1 MMSDNLPHDPTSPD
15 ALHMIA
21 AYLRR
26 NGLATP
32 ALMLLQIARPLSF
45 LGSQSLLLIQPI
57 LPVQRW
63 QAGIGQ
69 TACALED
76 EAAWTRLEK
85 LLQ

>member
-1 MMSDNLPHDPTSPD
+1 MSNNLPHDPASPD
-15 ALHMIA
+15 ALHDLA

-26 NGLATP
+26 HGLATP

-69 TACALED
+69 TARALED
-76 EAAWTRLEK
+76 EATWTRLEK

>member
-1 MMSDNLPHDPTSPD
+1 MSDKLPQDPASPD
-15 ALHMIA
+15 TLHAVA
-21 AYLRR
+21 AYLRGK
-26 NGLATP
+26 GLGTP

-45 LGSQSLLLIQPI
+45 LGSQGLLLIQPL

-69 TACALED
+69 TARALED

>member
-1 MMSDNLPHDPTSPD
+1 MSAKLPHDPASPD
-15 ALHMIA
+15 ALHTIA

-32 ALMLLQIARPLSF
+32 ALMLIQIARPLGF
-45 LGSQSLLLIQPI
+45 LGSQSLLLIQPL

-69 TACALED
+69 TARALED

>member
-1 MMSDNLPHDPTSPD
+1 MSNKLPHDPASLD
-15 ALHMIA
+15 ALHEIA

-45 LGSQSLLLIQPI
+45 LGSQSLLMIQPI
-57 LPVQRW
+57 LPVQRL

-69 TACALED
+69 TARALED

>member
-1 MMSDNLPHDPTSPD
+1 MSANVPHDPTPPD
-15 ALHMIA
+15 ALPTIA

-26 NGLATP
+26 HGLATP

-57 LPVQRW
+57 LPVHRW

-69 TACALED
+69 TARALED